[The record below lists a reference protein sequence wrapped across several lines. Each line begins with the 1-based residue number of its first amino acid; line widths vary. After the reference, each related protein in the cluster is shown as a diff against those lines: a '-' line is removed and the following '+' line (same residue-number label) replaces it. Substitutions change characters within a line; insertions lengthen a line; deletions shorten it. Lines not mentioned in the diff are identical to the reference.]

1 MLNSTDFLTTLLFDP
16 SGTMPPD
23 LLAELENLSGV
34 VKTASDTE
42 LNAQLIDQV
51 FDLFIFISPDGPIE
65 STSSLLQ
72 TRQNDF
78 ANTYRC
84 LFTNTGR
91 VQQQTFFQSVFD
103 ESLLKNKKAAVALLR
118 GIISLSRMEK
128 YRNEFAALIWHDIR
142 SPLQSIISY
151 LELLDREVFGEMNPG
166 QQQIINNVIDL
177 TDLLVDLVD
186 ELSLIHQFEEG
197 KFQLQKS
204 PVQLRELL
212 DEVMRAIWVQA
223 DKKEIKILM
232 QIEDKLPTAMF
243 DYRGIQRLVLNLI
256 TNAVKFTPQKGVI
269 RVEADIKKNSSGDR
283 AFRFL
288 VTDSGEGIPNEI
300 LPFLFDR
307 YFRLNN
313 KKYASRKAGFGLG
326 LYISRL
332 IVQSH
337 HGEIGVYNNR
347 EGGATFYFTIPIEA

>member
-1 MLNSTDFLTTLLFDP
+1 MPASSEFISTLLFDP
-16 SGTMPPD
+16 SD
-23 LLAELENLSGV
+23 LLSADLRRELDQLSHV
-34 VKTASDTE
+34 VQSSTDAD
-42 LNAQLIDQV
+42 LNKQLIDQV
-51 FDLFIFISPDGPIE
+51 FDLFIFISPKGPAE
-65 STSSLLQ
+65 STLSLLQ

-84 LFTNTGR
+84 IFTEKAPDHSF
-91 VQQQTFFQSVFD
+91 QFFQSVFD
-103 ESLLKNKKAAVALLR
+103 KTILENAKSARPLFQAM
-118 GIISLSRMEK
+118 ISLARMEK
-128 YRNEFAALIWHDIR
+128 HRNEFASLIWHDIR

-151 LELLDREVFGEMNPG
+151 LELLEREVFGDMNPG

-197 KFQLQKS
+197 KFQLQRS

-232 QIEDKLPTAMF
+232 QIEDRLPTVMF
-243 DYRGIQRLVLNLI
+243 DYRGIQRLALNLI

-269 RVEADIKKNSSGDR
+269 RVEAEIRTGNSGER
-283 AFRFL
+283 CFRFL
-288 VTDSGEGIPNEI
+288 VTDSGEGIPNEL

-307 YFRLNN
+307 YFRLSN
-313 KKYASRKAGFGLG
+313 KKYSSRKAGFGLG

-332 IVQSH
+332 IVQAH

-347 EGGATFYFTIPIEA
+347 EGGATFYFTIPIEG